1 MQSVV
6 TTVDAKQAKTLT
18 DSYVQQ
24 FCANRAKQALEIG
37 PSYLRLW
44 KSVESLLL
52 AGGKRFRPYMVIA
65 AYQAYNP
72 DGDIEDI
79 LPAAVAQ
86 ELVHSAMLIHDD
98 IIDKDKM
105 RRGEKTLHVLH
116 GSDMAIVIGD
126 MASAIG
132 YEILSYAPFPAKNK
146 VLALAK
152 LNETLYS
159 TGYGQMLDLFLRKKI
174 KSGKKASASEVLT
187 MYKRKTAFY
196 TIVAPLQIGAI
207 LAGAGK
213 GFLEKIEEF
222 GLPLGI
228 AFQIRDDLQDGDI
241 DKVFGF
247 SRRKYQ
253 KMQEKLIAVAQK
265 RLKEEKVFPQK
276 EKEFLSSLAEQ
287 LKEK

>member
-1 MQSVV
+1 MQ
-6 TTVDAKQAKTLT
+6 
-18 DSYVQQ
+18 
-24 FCANRAKQALEIG
+24 FFQALSGIQKEIDKEIARFFNRKIKEATAVLEKEVLNW
-37 PSYLRLW
+37 LR
-44 KSVESLLL
+44 EYSLRKAKRIRAILVNYGYYL
-52 AGGKRFRPYMVIA
+52 AGGKNKKAIFKTSIF
-65 AYQAYNP
+65 
-72 DGDIEDI
+72 IELI
-79 LPAAVAQ
+79 HNYL
-86 ELVHSAMLIHDD
+86 LIHDD

>member
-1 MQSVV
+1 MQ
-6 TTVDAKQAKTLT
+6 
-18 DSYVQQ
+18 
-24 FCANRAKQALEIG
+24 FFQALSGIQKEIDKEIARFFNRKIKEATAVLEKEVLNW
-37 PSYLRLW
+37 LR
-44 KSVESLLL
+44 EYSLRKAKRIRAILVNYGYYL
-52 AGGKRFRPYMVIA
+52 AGGKNKKAIFKTSIF
-65 AYQAYNP
+65 
-72 DGDIEDI
+72 IELI
-79 LPAAVAQ
+79 HNYL
-86 ELVHSAMLIHDD
+86 LIHDD

-105 RRGEKTLHVLH
+105 RRGRKTLHVLH

-126 MASAIG
+126 MASAMA
-132 YEILSYAPFPAKNK
+132 YAILSCAPFPAKNK
-146 VLALAK
+146 VLAVAK

-159 TGYGQMLDLFLRKKI
+159 TGYGQMLDLFLREKM

-207 LAGAGK
+207 LAGAGQS
-213 GFLEKIEEF
+213 FLEKIEKF
-222 GLPLGI
+222 ALPLGI